1 MALTLIEYRSSFL
14 QKLLLNFTKSL
25 YGSFFVGKNIGK
37 LIGTVCL
44 LSMLCP
50 LWVKAEE
57 TVEIGIEAPH
67 AVLMEVSTGTVL
79 YEKNAKTAVSPA
91 SVTKI
96 MTMLLIFEALE
107 ENKIKL
113 EDTVVVS
120 ENAASMG
127 GSQVFFEPNEKQTVD
142 TMLKCIAIASAN
154 DACVAM
160 AEFVSGSEEAFV
172 NKMNQKAKELGMEN
186 THFVNCNGL
195 DAESHQMSAYDV
207 ALMSRELITKFPQI
221 HEYCTIWM
229 DTIVHQTAKGSQEFG
244 LSNTNKLIRQYEY
257 STGLKTGSTSEAGFC
272 VSATAKKE
280 NMELI
285 AVIMNGE
292 TSKSRFQD
300 AVTLLNYGY
309 MNYQIYT
316 DTDAERTLL
325 DAIPVKGGVETM
337 VPLKYASDFHALLMN
352 GENVSSI
359 EKRLEFLNEVHAP
372 IEEGQVLGTLAY
384 YYGEKKLG
392 EVEIIAQNSVELAKY
407 SDYLKRVWLAWMM

>member
-1 MALTLIEYRSSFL
+1 M
-14 QKLLLNFTKSL
+14 
-25 YGSFFVGKNIGK
+25 GKNIGK
-37 LIGTVCL
+37 LLCAVFIV
-44 LSMLCP
+44 SMLCP

-57 TVEIGIEAPH
+57 SMEIGIEAPH

-79 YEKNAKTAVSPA
+79 YEKNVKTAVSPA

-113 EDTVVVS
+113 EDIVTVS

-186 THFVNCNGL
+186 TNFVNCNGL
-195 DAESHQMSAYDV
+195 DAEGHQMSAYDV
-207 ALMSRELITKFPQI
+207 ALMSRELITKYPRI

-229 DTIVHQTAKGSQEFG
+229 DTIVHQTAKGSLEFG

-272 VSATAKKE
+272 VSATAKKG

-316 DTDAERTLL
+316 DTDAEREVL
-325 DAIPVKGGVETM
+325 DAISVKGGVETM
-337 VPLKYASDFHALLMN
+337 VPLKYAKDFHALLVN
-352 GENVSSI
+352 GENINSI
-359 EKRLEFLNEVHAP
+359 EKRLEFLKEVDAP
-372 IEEGQVLGTLAY
+372 IEEGQVLGILAY

-392 EVEIIAQNSVELAKY
+392 EVEIVAQNSVELAKY

>member
-1 MALTLIEYRSSFL
+1 M
-14 QKLLLNFTKSL
+14 
-25 YGSFFVGKNIGK
+25 GK

-272 VSATAKKE
+272 VSATAKKG

-325 DAIPVKGGVETM
+325 DAMPVKGGVETM

-352 GENVSSI
+352 GENISSI
-359 EKRLEFLNEVHAP
+359 EKRLELLNEVHAP
-372 IEEGQVLGTLAY
+372 IEEGQVLGTLVY

>member
-1 MALTLIEYRSSFL
+1 M
-14 QKLLLNFTKSL
+14 
-25 YGSFFVGKNIGK
+25 GKNIGK

-272 VSATAKKE
+272 VSATAKKG

-325 DAIPVKGGVETM
+325 DAMPVKGGVETM

-359 EKRLEFLNEVHAP
+359 EKRLELLNEVRAP
-372 IEEGQVLGTLAY
+372 IEEGQVVGTLVY